1 MTTKEYLK
9 QTFKLDKE
17 IESLRQAVETLE
29 AQATKTTTA
38 LDPNKVGSGG
48 SLNLDGREQAM
59 VKAVDYKNTI
69 INKTIEL
76 IELKQQIIDSIYL
89 VDNQDHRT
97 LLILRYINLQTFE
110 QIAVSMSYSY
120 RNILYMHGAALQSF
134 EKVCTPLHIDM

>member
-29 AQATKTTTA
+29 AQAAKTTTT
-38 LDPNKVGSGG
+38 LDPNKVGGG
-48 SLNLDGREQAM
+48 RFNLDGREQAI

-69 INKTIEL
+69 IDKTIEL
-76 IELKQQIIDSIYL
+76 LALKQRIIDGIYL

-97 LLILRYINLQTFE
+97 LLIIRYINLQTFE

-134 EKVCTPLHIDM
+134 EKVCTPLHIEK